1 MNELQ
6 IFENEEFGKVRTVV
20 IDNEPWMVGKDVADA
35 LDIDVKVVNGAFTS
49 GIQKKGYGK
58 RIEAEV
64 EYTGEDG
71 NVLHKKVKFLTLT
84 PEGVAFEPEA
94 SEE

>member
-1 MNELQ
+1 MAISTNTINVLN
-6 IFENEEFGKVRTVV
+6 FLKAHNGENLTAQ
-20 IDNEPWMVGKDVADA
+20 DVADA

>member
-1 MNELQ
+1 MAMSTNTINVLN
-6 IFENEEFGKVRTVV
+6 FLKAHNGENFTAQ
-20 IDNEPWMVGKDVADA
+20 DVADA
-35 LDIDVKVVNGAFTS
+35 LGIDVKVVNGAFTS
-49 GIQKKGYGK
+49 GIWKKGYGN

-71 NVLHKKVKFLTLT
+71 NVLHKTVKFLTLT
-84 PEGVAFEPEA
+84 PEGMAFTAED